1 MRAQCITVTGLAHNP
16 MINCLHPRIL
26 QGHAFA
32 LLLACSLLGGCA
44 TAGGGET
51 LMAPTQI
58 SDLYSQVSLRVK
70 LAFTPGE
77 RKDPFE
83 NPERECTGPTEFEQR
98 VARIGARLAV
108 AAYRAY
114 PALVERIPRF
124 VFAIS
129 DKLEPGVAS
138 TAGGVIVVLRPVS
151 EISMSDDALAF
162 IIAREMGHV
171 ISRHHEQNTAVS
183 IAVSVA
189 ATVLAPALNIA
200 KLLAFATTS
209 TGNAAVAAQA
219 TSSAASFAG
228 SQAVIASYGERQRRT
243 ADGVALRLMPQAG
256 YDARA
261 VQAGLTPEC
270 PSIEPTKWLRELH
283 ESVAQIAPLPATPGT
298 GAAASASV
306 ASTDAVAAPPAP
318 VVERGTPLN

>member
-1 MRAQCITVTGLAHNP
+1 
-16 MINCLHPRIL
+16 MINRPRPWIL
-26 QGHAFA
+26 YCHAVT
-32 LLLACSLLGGCA
+32 LLLACTLLGGCA
-44 TAGGGET
+44 TPGGNES

-58 SDLYSQVSLRVK
+58 SELYSQVSLRVK

-77 RKDPFE
+77 RKDPFDD
-83 NPERECTGPTEFEQR
+83 PERECTGPSPFEER
-98 VARIGARLAV
+98 VARIGARLSV

-114 PALVERIPRF
+114 PSLAERIPRF

-138 TAGGVIVVLRPVS
+138 TAGGLIVVLRPVS
-151 EISMSDDALAF
+151 AIFVSDDALAF

-183 IAVSVA
+183 IAISVA
-189 ATVLAPALNIA
+189 TTVLAPALNVA
-200 KLLAFATTS
+200 RLLAFATTS
-209 TGNAAVAAQA
+209 TGNAAIAAQA

-243 ADGVALRLMPQAG
+243 ADGVALRIMPQAG

-261 VQAGLTPEC
+261 VPAGLTPEC
-270 PSIEPTKWLRELH
+270 PRNEPTKWLRELH

-298 GAAASASV
+298 GASTGASV
-306 ASTDAVAAPPAP
+306 ASTTNVTPSVP
-318 VVERGTPLN
+318 VVERGMPLN